1 MATTSVTPGSDEDLH
16 ASREAT
22 RVLTSVFA
30 TLEKRCLIW
39 LARRMPARVNSDHL
53 TGLALLSMLGA
64 GGAFWWARVS
74 TAGLWLAVVCL
85 ALNWFGDSL
94 DGTLARVRQQQRP
107 RYGFYVDHVVDAV
120 GAAALLLG
128 LGLSTYMSPMVAL
141 LLLSA
146 YLILCVE
153 VFLAT
158 YSLGTFTMSYFK
170 VGPTELRILLSI
182 GTLVLRGHP
191 TATVAGYALQ
201 PFDLGG
207 IIGAIGLFGTFL
219 WSAARHTRLLY
230 DLEPIPAAPAGPV
243 PNVDAR
249 RSSGPH
255 DAAPPA

>member
-1 MATTSVTPGSDEDLH
+1 MTTTAVTPRSDEHLH
-16 ASREAT
+16 PPREAT
-22 RVLTSVFA
+22 RVLTSALA

-39 LARRMPARVNSDHL
+39 LAHRMPARVNSDHL
-53 TGLALLSMLGA
+53 TGLALVSMLGA
-64 GGAFWWARVS
+64 GGAFWLARVTS
-74 TAGLWLAVVCL
+74 AGLWLAVACL

-146 YLILCVE
+146 YLMLCVE
-153 VFLAT
+153 TFLAT
-158 YSLGTFTMSYFK
+158 YSLGTFTLSYFK

-182 GTLVLRGHP
+182 GTLAIHGRP
-191 TATVAGYALQ
+191 AATVAGYVLR
-201 PFDLGG
+201 PLDLGG
-207 IIGAIGLFGTFL
+207 IIGAIGLLGTFV

-230 DLEPIPAAPAGPV
+230 ELEPIPAAPSAK
-243 PNVDAR
+243 VDAIMP
-249 RSSGPH
+249 G
-255 DAAPPA
+255 